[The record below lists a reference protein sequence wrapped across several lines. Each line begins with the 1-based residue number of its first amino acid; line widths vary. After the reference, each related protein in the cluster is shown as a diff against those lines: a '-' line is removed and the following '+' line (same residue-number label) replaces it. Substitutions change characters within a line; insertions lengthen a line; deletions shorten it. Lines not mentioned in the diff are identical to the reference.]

1 VDSSSDSL
9 TLIQTLTERNTFA
22 HPSSRR
28 RAPILASSKLRNRRS
43 AEHGVRGFLSNVVI
57 SPSLAATICNG
68 AISTTYLAYVIELN
82 EKHKYV
88 SSREPPKDGTSSDIA
103 PLDTVA
109 GKEMRSHIEKLRLK
123 AVEKSREYFINVISE
138 VRKVERERETGAHVA
153 HRHSPPPQ
161 TIPQTLS
168 ILAPLVTQLR
178 RAKTNV
184 RMIQTTKLLKYKQL
198 IKFLDDA
205 APDVHQEVRNIY
217 AESMTKTIFSLFKTY
232 QQQLAKLDSKIA
244 GKHDLICVD
253 EKAVKDMFSTKINMS
268 KRSDPFSLGDRGRVL
283 DIKEEKPIMVHIAT
297 AEKVR

>member
-1 VDSSSDSL
+1 MQKAAQPNCNL
-9 TLIQTLTERNTFA
+9 LCNPLCNHLWILLATPFLACNPTLTEHNTFA

-138 VRKVERERETGAHVA
+138 VRKVERERERWSA
-153 HRHSPPPQ
+153 
-161 TIPQTLS
+161 
-168 ILAPLVTQLR
+168 R
-178 RAKTNV
+178 RT
-184 RMIQTTKLLKYKQL
+184 
-198 IKFLDDA
+198 
-205 APDVHQEVRNIY
+205 
-217 AESMTKTIFSLFKTY
+217 
-232 QQQLAKLDSKIA
+232 
-244 GKHDLICVD
+244 
-253 EKAVKDMFSTKINMS
+253 
-268 KRSDPFSLGDRGRVL
+268 
-283 DIKEEKPIMVHIAT
+283 
-297 AEKVR
+297 

>member
-1 VDSSSDSL
+1 MQSFVDSSRDSL

-22 HPSSRR
+22 HPFSRR

-138 VRKVERERETGAHVA
+138 VRKGERERETGAHVA
-153 HRHSPPPQ
+153 HRRHKASAVSLTHLPPKKFPNFFRSSPRSL
-161 TIPQTLS
+161 LS
-168 ILAPLVTQLR
+168 YVGPR
-178 RAKTNV
+178 RTCA
-184 RMIQTTKLLKYKQL
+184 
-198 IKFLDDA
+198 
-205 APDVHQEVRNIY
+205 
-217 AESMTKTIFSLFKTY
+217 
-232 QQQLAKLDSKIA
+232 
-244 GKHDLICVD
+244 
-253 EKAVKDMFSTKINMS
+253 
-268 KRSDPFSLGDRGRVL
+268 
-283 DIKEEKPIMVHIAT
+283 
-297 AEKVR
+297 